1 MKIIRDKIIMVEDFL
16 TPKEC
21 QEYIDFSKSNGFTPA
36 TINTRQGH
44 KVIEDI
50 RNNYRFSYD
59 SDELSQKLFDKIKPH
74 LAKVPKNAN
83 LYGLNNRIHFFRYEV
98 GQKYNWHFDGAYS
111 PDANTV
117 SYMTFF
123 VYLNDDFEGGGTS
136 FILEDAYSKDEFTI
150 EPKAGTALCFYQ
162 QYKHRGDEVTKG
174 VKYAMRSDV
183 LYRFE

>member
-1 MKIIRDKIIMVEDFL
+1 MKTVRKNIIMVEDFL
-16 TPKEC
+16 TPQEC
-21 QEYIDFSKSNGFTPA
+21 QEYIDFAKSNGFSPA
-36 TINTRQGH
+36 TINTSQGH
-44 KVIEDI
+44 KVIEEI

-59 SDELSQKLFDKIKPH
+59 SDELSQKLFEKMKPYLSPMFQH
-74 LAKVPKNAN
+74 HH

-111 PDANTV
+111 PDAKTT

-150 EPKAGTALCFYQ
+150 EPKAGTALFFYQ
-162 QYKHRGDEVTKG
+162 RYKHRGDEVSKG
-174 VKYAMRSDV
+174 VKYAMRTDV
-183 LYRFE
+183 LYRVK